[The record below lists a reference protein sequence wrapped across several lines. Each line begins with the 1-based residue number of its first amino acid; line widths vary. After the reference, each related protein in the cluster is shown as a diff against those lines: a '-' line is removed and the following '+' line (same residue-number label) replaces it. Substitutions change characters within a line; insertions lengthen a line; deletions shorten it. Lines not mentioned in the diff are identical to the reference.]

1 MLNELERPTL
11 NISLD
16 LDIPK
21 MEPLKHDLDKVEVF
35 AKKLDEFYRDAI
47 EKSDDLDIGLVKQE
61 RTKVRRVI
69 KTIEDNRKA
78 MVKAY
83 KHVRDCILEWKEI
96 NPEIKSL
103 VEKIP
108 HRPYWDGFLFNK
120 LADYPE
126 WEVEWRQESNVI
138 LNETKWSEE
147 SINIKKDSSLCSEWQ
162 YSYKYKFSKSWANIL

>member
-35 AKKLDEFYRDAI
+35 AKKLDAFYRDAI
-47 EKSDDLDIGLVKQE
+47 EKSDDLDIRLVKQE
-61 RTKVRRVI
+61 RTKVRKVI

-83 KHVRDCILEWKEI
+83 KE
-96 NPEIKSL
+96 PIKDFEDTSKRI
-103 VEKIP
+103 EKILKGT
-108 HRPYWDGFLFNK
+108 DGMMKELVDADKAANEDPFGGLSVDDKTYRITFSSSFENYLKVRKYLEK
-120 LADYPE
+120 LGI
-126 WEVEWRQESNVI
+126 VVK
-138 LNETKWSEE
+138 LEE
-147 SINIKKDSSLCSEWQ
+147 EL
-162 YSYKYKFSKSWANIL
+162 

>member
-21 MEPLKHDLDKVEVF
+21 MEPLKHDLDKVEIF

-47 EKSDDLDIGLVKQE
+47 EKSDDLDIKLVKQE
-61 RTKVRRVI
+61 RTKVRKVI

-83 KHVRDCILEWKEI
+83 KE
-96 NPEIKSL
+96 PIKDFEDTSKRI
-103 VEKIP
+103 EKILKGTDSMMKELVDADKAANEDP
-108 HRPYWDGFLFNK
+108 FGGLSVDDKTYRVTFSSSFENYLKVRKYLEK
-120 LADYPE
+120 LGII
-126 WEVEWRQESNVI
+126 VK
-138 LNETKWSEE
+138 LEE
-147 SINIKKDSSLCSEWQ
+147 EL
-162 YSYKYKFSKSWANIL
+162 

>member
-47 EKSDDLDIGLVKQE
+47 EKSDDLDIRLVKQE
-61 RTKVRRVI
+61 RTKVRKVI

-83 KHVRDCILEWKEI
+83 KE
-96 NPEIKSL
+96 PIKDFEDTSKRI
-103 VEKIP
+103 EKILKGTDSMMKELVDADKAAKEDP
-108 HRPYWDGFLFNK
+108 FGGLSVDDKTYRITFSSSFENYLKVRKYLEK
-120 LADYPE
+120 LGII
-126 WEVEWRQESNVI
+126 VK
-138 LNETKWSEE
+138 LEE
-147 SINIKKDSSLCSEWQ
+147 EL
-162 YSYKYKFSKSWANIL
+162 

>member
-47 EKSDDLDIGLVKQE
+47 EKSDDLDIKLVKQE
-61 RTKVRRVI
+61 RTKVRKVI

-83 KHVRDCILEWKEI
+83 KE
-96 NPEIKSL
+96 PIKDFEDTSKRI
-103 VEKIP
+103 EKILKGT
-108 HRPYWDGFLFNK
+108 DGMMKELVDADKAANEDPFAGLSVDDKTYRITFSSSFENYLKVRKYLEK
-120 LADYPE
+120 LGII
-126 WEVEWRQESNVI
+126 VK
-138 LNETKWSEE
+138 LEE
-147 SINIKKDSSLCSEWQ
+147 EL
-162 YSYKYKFSKSWANIL
+162 

>member
-47 EKSDDLDIGLVKQE
+47 EKSDDLDIRLVKQE

-83 KHVRDCILEWKEI
+83 KE
-96 NPEIKSL
+96 PIKDFEDTSKRI
-103 VEKIP
+103 EKILKGT
-108 HRPYWDGFLFNK
+108 DGMMKELVDADKAANEDPFGGLSVDDKTYRVTFSSSFENYLKVRKYLEK
-120 LADYPE
+120 LGII
-126 WEVEWRQESNVI
+126 VK
-138 LNETKWSEE
+138 LEE
-147 SINIKKDSSLCSEWQ
+147 EL
-162 YSYKYKFSKSWANIL
+162 

>member
-35 AKKLDEFYRDAI
+35 AKQLDEFYRNAI
-47 EKSDDLDIGLVKQE
+47 ETSDDLDIKLVKQE
-61 RTKVRRVI
+61 RTKVRKVL

-83 KHVRDCILEWKEI
+83 KE
-96 NPEIKSL
+96 PIKDFEDTSKRI
-103 VEKIP
+103 EKILKGT
-108 HRPYWDGFLFNK
+108 DGMMKELVDADKAANEDPFGGLSVDDKTYRVTFSSSFENYLKVRKYLEK
-120 LADYPE
+120 LGII
-126 WEVEWRQESNVI
+126 VK
-138 LNETKWSEE
+138 LEE
-147 SINIKKDSSLCSEWQ
+147 EL
-162 YSYKYKFSKSWANIL
+162 

>member
-21 MEPLKHDLDKVEVF
+21 MEPLKHDLDKVEIF
-35 AKKLDEFYRDAI
+35 AKKLDAFYRDAI

-83 KHVRDCILEWKEI
+83 KEPIKDFEDTSKRIEKLLKGTDGMMKELVDADKAANEDPFGGLSVDDKTYRVTFSSSFENYLKVRKYLE
-96 NPEIKSL
+96 
-103 VEKIP
+103 
-108 HRPYWDGFLFNK
+108 K
-120 LADYPE
+120 LGII
-126 WEVEWRQESNVI
+126 VK
-138 LNETKWSEE
+138 LEE
-147 SINIKKDSSLCSEWQ
+147 EL
-162 YSYKYKFSKSWANIL
+162 

>member
-47 EKSDDLDIGLVKQE
+47 EKSDDLDIKLVKQE
-61 RTKVRRVI
+61 RTKVRKVI

-83 KHVRDCILEWKEI
+83 KE
-96 NPEIKSL
+96 PIKDFEDTSKRI
-103 VEKIP
+103 EKILKGTDSMMKELVDADKAANEDP
-108 HRPYWDGFLFNK
+108 FAGLSVDDKTYRITFSSSFENYLKVRKYLEK
-120 LADYPE
+120 LGII
-126 WEVEWRQESNVI
+126 VK
-138 LNETKWSEE
+138 LEE
-147 SINIKKDSSLCSEWQ
+147 EL
-162 YSYKYKFSKSWANIL
+162 

>member
-21 MEPLKHDLDKVEVF
+21 MEPLKHDLDKVEIF

-69 KTIEDNRKA
+69 KTIEDNIKA

-83 KHVRDCILEWKEI
+83 NE
-96 NPEIKSL
+96 PIKDFEDTSKRI
-103 VEKIP
+103 EKILKGT
-108 HRPYWDGFLFNK
+108 DGMMKELVD
-120 LADYPE
+120 ADKAMKEDPFGE
-126 WEVEWRQESNVI
+126 KDIPKKFVINVECTEKEYADIVKYI
-138 LNETKWSEE
+138 E
-147 SINIKKDSSLCSEWQ
+147 KKGL
-162 YSYKYKFSKSWANIL
+162 KVN

>member
-21 MEPLKHDLDKVEVF
+21 MEPLKHELDKVEIF

-47 EKSDDLDIGLVKQE
+47 EKSDDLDIRLVKQE
-61 RTKVRRVI
+61 RTKVRKVI

-83 KHVRDCILEWKEI
+83 KE
-96 NPEIKSL
+96 PIKDFEDTSKRI
-103 VEKIP
+103 EKILKGTDNMMKELVDADKAAKEDP
-108 HRPYWDGFLFNK
+108 FAGLSIDDKDYRITFSTSVDNYLKVKKYLDK
-120 LADYPE
+120 LGII
-126 WEVEWRQESNVI
+126 VK
-138 LNETKWSEE
+138 LEE
-147 SINIKKDSSLCSEWQ
+147 EL
-162 YSYKYKFSKSWANIL
+162 

>member
-47 EKSDDLDIGLVKQE
+47 EKSDDLDIKLVKQE
-61 RTKVRRVI
+61 RTKVRKVI

-83 KHVRDCILEWKEI
+83 KE
-96 NPEIKSL
+96 PIKDFEDTSKRI
-103 VEKIP
+103 EKILKGTDSMMKELVDADKAAKEDP
-108 HRPYWDGFLFNK
+108 FAGLSVDDKNYRITFSSSFENYLKVRKYLEK
-120 LADYPE
+120 LGII
-126 WEVEWRQESNVI
+126 VK
-138 LNETKWSEE
+138 LEE
-147 SINIKKDSSLCSEWQ
+147 EL
-162 YSYKYKFSKSWANIL
+162 

>member
-47 EKSDDLDIGLVKQE
+47 EKSDDLDIRLVKQE
-61 RTKVRRVI
+61 RTKVRKVI

-83 KHVRDCILEWKEI
+83 KE
-96 NPEIKSL
+96 PIKDFEDTSKRI
-103 VEKIP
+103 EKILKGT
-108 HRPYWDGFLFNK
+108 DGMMKELVDADKAANEDPFAGLSVDDKTYRITFSSSFENYLKVRKYLEK
-120 LADYPE
+120 LGII
-126 WEVEWRQESNVI
+126 VK
-138 LNETKWSEE
+138 LEE
-147 SINIKKDSSLCSEWQ
+147 EL
-162 YSYKYKFSKSWANIL
+162 

>member
-35 AKKLDEFYRDAI
+35 AKQLDEFYRNAI
-47 EKSDDLDIGLVKQE
+47 EKSDDLDIRLVKQE
-61 RTKVRRVI
+61 RTKVRKVI

-83 KHVRDCILEWKEI
+83 KE
-96 NPEIKSL
+96 PIKDFEDTSKRI
-103 VEKIP
+103 EKILKGT
-108 HRPYWDGFLFNK
+108 DGMMKELVDADKAANEDPFGGLSVDDKTYRVTFSSSFENYLKVRKYLEK
-120 LADYPE
+120 LG
-126 WEVEWRQESNVI
+126 VI
-138 LNETKWSEE
+138 VKLEE
-147 SINIKKDSSLCSEWQ
+147 EL
-162 YSYKYKFSKSWANIL
+162 

>member
-35 AKKLDEFYRDAI
+35 AKQLDEFYRNAI
-47 EKSDDLDIGLVKQE
+47 ETSDDLDIKLVKQE
-61 RTKVRRVI
+61 RTKVRKVL

-83 KHVRDCILEWKEI
+83 KE
-96 NPEIKSL
+96 PIKDFEDTSKRI
-103 VEKIP
+103 EKILKGT
-108 HRPYWDGFLFNK
+108 DGMMKELVDADKAANEDPFGGLSVDDKTYRVTFSSSFENYLKVRKYLEK
-120 LADYPE
+120 LG
-126 WEVEWRQESNVI
+126 VI
-138 LNETKWSEE
+138 VKLEE
-147 SINIKKDSSLCSEWQ
+147 EL
-162 YSYKYKFSKSWANIL
+162 

>member
-35 AKKLDEFYRDAI
+35 AKQLDEFYRNAI
-47 EKSDDLDIGLVKQE
+47 ETSDDLDIRLVKQE
-61 RTKVRRVI
+61 RTKVRKVI

-83 KHVRDCILEWKEI
+83 KE
-96 NPEIKSL
+96 PIKDFEDTSKRI
-103 VEKIP
+103 EKILKGT
-108 HRPYWDGFLFNK
+108 DGMMKELVDADKAAKEDPFAGLSVNENLYAIVFSTTEENK
-120 LADYPE
+120 NKIVNYIRELGIK
-126 WEVEWRQESNVI
+126 VETR
-138 LNETKWSEE
+138 EE
-147 SINIKKDSSLCSEWQ
+147 K
-162 YSYKYKFSKSWANIL
+162 